1 MKSGSLWRYVLR
13 RLLVAIPL
21 ILLISLGVFALVNL
35 APGDPARALVGS
47 RQATPETLAAIR
59 EQHHLDDPFVV
70 QFLIWLKQVLT
81 GDLGRS
87 IQGSQLVT
95 TMIWDRLALTVFL
108 GVYGSLVALGIGVPL
123 GILAAFKRGS
133 EIDRGIVTLGVV
145 GVSAPAFATG
155 IFLLYVFGVMLGWFP
170 IFGQGEGFLD
180 RAWHLTLPAVALGIS
195 VMGLVVKITRASML
209 EELQKDY
216 VAFAR
221 ARGLGP
227 RRTTMAYV
235 LRNALIPVVTA
246 AGLIVVGLLTGAVL
260 VEVTF
265 GLPGLGSL
273 LVSAVT
279 QRDIPVIQG
288 IVLILAVFVVLMH
301 VAIDVLYTL
310 IDPRIRFGRV
320 GA

>member
-1 MKSGSLWRYVLR
+1 MKSGSLWAYVLR

-123 GILAAFKRGS
+123 GILAAFTRGS

-221 ARGLGP
+221 ARGLGR

>member
-1 MKSGSLWRYVLR
+1 LNGSLFTYVLR

-21 ILLISLGVFALVNL
+21 LLLISLGVFALVNL
-35 APGDPARALVGS
+35 APGDPARSLLGS
-47 RQATPETLAAIR
+47 RQASPQTLAAIR
-59 EQHHLDDPFVV
+59 QQYNLDEPFLV
-70 QFLIWLKQVLT
+70 QYLIWLRQVLVW
-81 GDLGRS
+81 DLGRS
-87 IQGSQLVT
+87 IQGSELVT
-95 TMIWDRLALTVFL
+95 TMIWQRLPLTIFL
-108 GVYGSLVALGIGVPL
+108 GLYGSLVALGVGIPL
-123 GILAAFKRGS
+123 GVVAAYRQGS
-133 EIDRGIVTLGVV
+133 EVDRGVVTLGVI

-155 IFLLYVFGVMLGWFP
+155 IFLLYVFGVYLGWFP
-170 IFGQGEGFLD
+170 IFGQGEGFVD
-180 RAWHLTLPAVALGIS
+180 QTWHLTLPAVALGVAVI
-195 VMGLVVKITRASML
+195 GLVIKITRASMI

-221 ARGLGP
+221 ARGLT
-227 RRTTMAYV
+227 RQRITTSYV

-273 LVSAVT
+273 LVTSVT

-288 IVLILAVFVVLMH
+288 IVLILAIFIVLMH
-301 VAIDVLYTL
+301 IGIDVLYTL

-320 GA
+320 EA

>member
-1 MKSGSLWRYVLR
+1 MSDERLWGYVGR

-21 ILLISLGVFALVNL
+21 LLVVSLGVFGLVHL

-59 EQHHLDDPFVV
+59 ARYHLDDPFVV
-70 QFLIWLKQVLT
+70 QYLRWLGQVVR

-95 TMIWDRLALTVFL
+95 SMIGERVGLTVFL
-108 GVYGSLVALGIGVPL
+108 GLYGSLVALGLGIPL
-123 GILAAFKRGS
+123 GVLAAFRRGS
-133 EIDRGIVTLGVV
+133 ELDRAVVALGVF

-155 IFLLYVFGVMLGWFP
+155 LFLLYVFGVTLDWFP
-170 IFGQGEGFLD
+170 TFGPGEGFLD
-180 RAWHLTLPAVALGIS
+180 RAWHLTLPALALGVS
-195 VMGLVVKITRASML
+195 VMGLVLKITRASTVEQL
-209 EELQKDY
+209 AQDH

-221 ARGLGP
+221 ARGLS
-227 RRTTMAYV
+227 RRRITFAYL
-235 LRNALIPVVTA
+235 LRNALVPVVTA
-246 AGLIVVGLLTGAVL
+246 GGLVVVGLVTGAVL

-273 LVSAVT
+273 LVAAVQ

-288 IVLILAVFVVLMH
+288 VVLVVAVFVVLAH

-320 GA
+320 EG

>member
-1 MKSGSLWRYVLR
+1 MTGEGLGAYVMR
-13 RLLVAIPL
+13 RLLIAIPL
-21 ILLISLGVFALVNL
+21 LLLISLGVFALINL

-59 EQHHLDDPFVV
+59 GKFHLDDPFLV
-70 QFLIWLKQVLT
+70 QYFLWLKQVVQ
-81 GDLGRS
+81 GDFGRS
-87 IQGSQLVT
+87 IQGEQLVT
-95 TMIWDRLALTVFL
+95 AMISQRLPLTVFL
-108 GVYGSLVALGIGVPL
+108 GVYGSIVALGLGIPL
-123 GILAAFKRGS
+123 GVLAAVKRGS
-133 EIDRGIVTLGVV
+133 EVDRGVVTLGVL

-155 IFLLYVFGVMLGWFP
+155 IFLLYFFGLKLGWFP
-170 IFGQGEGFLD
+170 TYGQGEGFVD
-180 RAWHLTLPAVALGIS
+180 RLWHLTLPAVALGVS
-195 VMGLVVKITRASML
+195 VLGLVVKITRASMI

-221 ARGLGP
+221 ARGLS
-227 RRTTMAYV
+227 RRRVTLSYV

-265 GLPGLGSL
+265 GLPGFGSL

-279 QRDIPVIQG
+279 DRDIPVIQAV
-288 IVLILAVFVVLMH
+288 VLFVAVFVVLTH

-310 IDPRIRFGRV
+310 IDPRIRFGRAGV
-320 GA
+320 

>member
-1 MKSGSLWRYVLR
+1 MKSGSLWAYILR

-59 EQHHLDDPFVV
+59 AQHHLDDPFLV
-70 QFLIWLKQVLT
+70 QFLLWLKQVLT

-95 TMIWDRLALTVFL
+95 TMIWDRLPLTVFL
-108 GVYGSLVALGIGVPL
+108 GVYGSLVALGIGIPL
-123 GILAAFKRGS
+123 GILAAFTRGS
-133 EIDRGIVTLGVV
+133 EIDRGVVTIGVV

-155 IFLLYVFGVMLGWFP
+155 IFLLYVFGVILGWFP

-221 ARGLGP
+221 ARGLGR

-301 VAIDVLYTL
+301 VVIDVLYTL

>member
-1 MKSGSLWRYVLR
+1 MSSGSLGAYVLR

-47 RQATPETLAAIR
+47 RQASPETLAAIR
-59 EQHHLDDPFVV
+59 EQYNLDEPFVV
-70 QFLIWLKQVLT
+70 QYLIWLRQALT

-95 TMIWDRLALTVFL
+95 TMIWQRLPLTLFL
-108 GVYGSLVALGIGVPL
+108 GLYGSLVALGIGIPL
-123 GILAAFKRGS
+123 GILAALKRGS
-133 EIDRGIVTLGVV
+133 EVDRGVVTLGVF

-155 IFLLYVFGVMLGWFP
+155 IFLLYVFGVILGWFP
-170 IFGQGEGFLD
+170 IFGQGEGFVG
-180 RAWHLTLPAVALGIS
+180 RVWHLTLPAVALGIS
-195 VMGLVVKITRASML
+195 ALGLVIKITRASML

-221 ARGLGP
+221 ARGLG
-227 RRTTMAYV
+227 RRRITVSYV

-265 GLPGLGSL
+265 GLPGLGML

-288 IVLILAVFVVLMH
+288 IVLVLAIFVVLMH

-320 GA
+320 EA

>member
-1 MKSGSLWRYVLR
+1 MKSGALWVYVLR

-21 ILLISLGVFALVNL
+21 IVLISLGVFTLINL

-59 EQHHLDDPFVV
+59 AQYHLDDPFLVQYLTWLRQVV
-70 QFLIWLKQVLT
+70 T

-95 TMIWDRLALTVFL
+95 TMIWDRLPLTVFL
-108 GVYGSLVALGIGVPL
+108 GLYGSVVALGIGIPL
-123 GILAAFKRGS
+123 GILAALKRGS
-133 EIDRGIVTLGVV
+133 EIDRGVVTFGVV

-155 IFLLYVFGVMLGWFP
+155 IFLLYVFGVILGWFP

-221 ARGLGP
+221 ARGLG
-227 RRTTMAYV
+227 RRRITMSYV

-265 GLPGLGSL
+265 GLPGLGML
-273 LVSAVT
+273 LVNAVT

-288 IVLILAVFVVLMH
+288 IVLVLAVFVVLMH
-301 VAIDVLYTL
+301 VVIDVLYTV
-310 IDPRIRFGRV
+310 IDPRIRFGRME
-320 GA
+320 A

>member
-1 MKSGSLWRYVLR
+1 VKDGLVAHIAR
-13 RLLVAIPL
+13 RLIVAIPL
-21 ILLISLGVFALVNL
+21 ILLISLGVFALINL

-47 RQATPETLAAIR
+47 RQATPETLAVIR
-59 EQHHLDDPFVV
+59 AKYNLDEPFVV
-70 QFLIWLKQVLT
+70 QYLLWLKQVVT

-95 TMIWDRLALTVFL
+95 TMIGDRLPLTIFL
-108 GVYGSLVALGIGVPL
+108 GLYGSVVALGIGIPL
-123 GILAAFKRGS
+123 GILAAFKQGS
-133 EIDRGIVTLGVV
+133 EIDRGVVTFGVI

-155 IFLLYVFGVMLGWFP
+155 IFLLYVFGVILGWFP

-195 VMGLVVKITRASML
+195 VMGLVIKITRASML
-209 EELQKDY
+209 QELQKDY
-216 VAFAR
+216 VAFGR
-221 ARGLGP
+221 ARGLG
-227 RRTTMAYV
+227 RRRITVSYV

-273 LVSAVT
+273 LVSSVT

-288 IVLILAVFVVLMH
+288 IVLILAVFVVLLH

-310 IDPRIRFGRV
+310 IDPRIRFGRMES
-320 GA
+320 

>member
-1 MKSGSLWRYVLR
+1 VKSGALWAYVLR

-21 ILLISLGVFALVNL
+21 IVLISLGVFTLINL

-59 EQHHLDDPFVV
+59 AQYHLDDPFLVQYLTWLRQVV
-70 QFLIWLKQVLT
+70 A

-95 TMIWDRLALTVFL
+95 TMIWDRLPLTVFL
-108 GVYGSLVALGIGVPL
+108 GLYGSVVALGIGIPL
-123 GILAAFKRGS
+123 GILAALKRGS
-133 EIDRGIVTLGVV
+133 EIDRGVVTFGVV

-155 IFLLYVFGVMLGWFP
+155 IFLLYLFGVTLGWFP

-221 ARGLGP
+221 ARGLG
-227 RRTTMAYV
+227 RRRITMSYV

-265 GLPGLGSL
+265 GLPGLGML
-273 LVSAVT
+273 LVNAVT

-288 IVLILAVFVVLMH
+288 VVLILAVFVVLMH
-301 VAIDVLYTL
+301 VAIDVLYTV
-310 IDPRIRFGRV
+310 IDPRIRFGRME
-320 GA
+320 A